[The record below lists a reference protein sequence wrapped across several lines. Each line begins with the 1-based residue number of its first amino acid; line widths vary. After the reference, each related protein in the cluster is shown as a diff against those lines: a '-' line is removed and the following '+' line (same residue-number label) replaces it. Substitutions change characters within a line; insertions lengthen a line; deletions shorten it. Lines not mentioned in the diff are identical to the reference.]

1 MKHRML
7 IITIALTAVV
17 IGSSAITVS
26 AQDQPAGKPGHEG
39 HHRPMMGLLPPPMVE
54 KLTADQKTKYD
65 AIFEDFKTAAAPIHE
80 KMKSAHEAGDKEAM
94 KGLYKEIMP
103 IRKAAMEKVEQIL
116 NDEQKAELK
125 KMREEHPHDNVA
137 DKGGPGKADAAP
149 VPAPQQ

>member
-1 MKHRML
+1 ML
-7 IITIALTAVV
+7 IITIAVTAVV

-54 KLTADQKTKYD
+54 KLTADQKAKYD
-65 AIFEDFKTAAAPIHE
+65 AIVADFKTAAAPIQE
-80 KMKSAHEAGDKEAM
+80 KMKAAHEAGDKEAM
-94 KGLYKEIMP
+94 KGLYNELMP

-116 NDEQKAELK
+116 TDEQKAELK
-125 KMREEHPHDNVA
+125 KIREEHAHDNGA
-137 DKGGPGKADAAP
+137 GKGGHGKADA

>member
-65 AIFEDFKTAAAPIHE
+65 AILKDGPPGRGGRGWGG
-80 KMKSAHEAGDKEAM
+80 SGDR
-94 KGLYKEIMP
+94 G
-103 IRKAAMEKVEQIL
+103 R
-116 NDEQKAELK
+116 
-125 KMREEHPHDNVA
+125 
-137 DKGGPGKADAAP
+137 GPSSRRGPSSSQPASAP
-149 VPAPQQ
+149 VQQF